1 MVEVK
6 RHMKKTLFRMISTA
20 LLVVGFAAIAT
31 IVAPPAGRAAAKT
44 TEPSQTA
51 AGAQTTTTAQ
61 TQTEPVS
68 PSLDPAQADEI
79 DKIFAPFV
87 KPDSPGCS
95 VAVLKDGRIIFAR
108 GYGWA
113 NLEYDVPITP
123 QTVFEAGSVS
133 KQFTAAAIL
142 ILAAEGKLGLED
154 DIRKHLPE
162 VPDFGRPITLRHL
175 LTHTSGLRDQWNLL
189 STAGRPMGQ
198 AVHTPEEI
206 LDLVSLQQELNF
218 QPGDDYLYCN
228 TGYALAAWV
237 VQRVAG
243 QTLADF
249 SRERIFRP
257 LGMNHTKWRDDFSAI
272 VKGRATAYSADNEG
286 RLHQNMP
293 FTNVCGNGGLL
304 TTASDLLLWAENF
317 WNPRVVGRES
327 LNLMEVPATLKDGT
341 ALAYALGL
349 RREVYRGLSEI
360 SHAGSTAGYRA
371 FLARYPDQHTAFALL
386 SNFAGVNPIQLAR
399 KVADVVLAGH
409 FKDTPKPLRLPVTAV
424 ELKKRAGLFISPKN
438 EAVLR
443 LDAKNGKLLM
453 AEGRRERE
461 LVYVGANRFVA
472 AEGGEYVFEP
482 GAGNKPDR
490 WLYIYVGYPPST
502 YTRANQAQP
511 TPQKLAE
518 YSGRYWSAELE
529 VFTTVAVKEGRLV
542 MSHRPTP
549 TLVLEPTDEDGF
561 LSESGEVQVRFRR
574 DESGRV
580 EGFSLSSGR
589 VIRLKFSRV

>member
-1 MVEVK
+1 MVEPERHIK
-6 RHMKKTLFRMISTA
+6 RTLFRALSTA
-20 LLVVGFAAIAT
+20 LLIIGLAAIAT
-31 IVAPPAGRAAAKT
+31 TKAASH
-44 TEPSQTA
+44 P
-51 AGAQTTTTAQ
+51 
-61 TQTEPVS
+61 QTEPVS

-79 DKIFAPFV
+79 GKIFAPFV

-142 ILAAEGKLGLED
+142 ILAAEGKLSLED
-154 DIRKHLPE
+154 DVRKHLPE

-189 STAGRPMGQ
+189 STAGRPMEQ
-198 AVHTPEEI
+198 AVHTLEEI
-206 LDLVSLQQELNF
+206 LDLVSRQQELNF
-218 QPGDDYLYCN
+218 PPGDDYLYCN

-249 SRERIFRP
+249 SRERIFGP
-257 LGMNHTKWRDDFSAI
+257 LDMNHTKWRDDFTAI

-286 RLHQNMP
+286 RFHQNMP
-293 FTNVCGNGGLL
+293 FTNVYGNGGLL

-327 LNLMEVPATLKDGT
+327 LNLMEVPGRLNDGT
-341 ALAYALGL
+341 TLAYALGL
-349 RREVYRGLSEI
+349 RREAYRGLSEV
-360 SHAGSTAGYRA
+360 SHGGSTAGYRA
-371 FLARYPDQHTAFALL
+371 FLARYPDQHTAVALL
-386 SNFAGVNPIQLAR
+386 SNFAGVNPTQLAR
-399 KVADVVLAGH
+399 KVVDIVLAGH
-409 FKDTPKPLRLPVTAV
+409 FKDAAKPLRLPVTAA
-424 ELKKRAGLFISPKN
+424 ELMKRAGLFINPKN

-443 LDAKNGKLLM
+443 LESKNGKLLM
-453 AEGRRERE
+453 AAGRRERE
-461 LVYVGANRFVA
+461 LIYIGAGHFVA
-472 AEGGEYVFEP
+472 AEGGEYVFAA
-482 GAGNKPDR
+482 GAGNEPDR
-490 WLYIYVGYPPST
+490 WRHIPAGDPPST
-502 YTRANQAQP
+502 YRRVNQAQP
-511 TPQKLAE
+511 TPEKLAE

-529 VFTTVAVKEGRLV
+529 IFTSVAVKEGRLV

-549 TLVLEPTDEDGF
+549 TIVLEPTDEDGF
-561 LSESGEVQVRFRR
+561 LSESGSVQVRFRR
-574 DESGRV
+574 DEAGRV